1 MSEQFS
7 QVLRIGKCAHLLP
20 IYEKQFYKMA
30 TREKLM
36 KEDVS
41 LFLKNCDLH
50 PTDKDIATA
59 FNTIFKGNHVSF

>member
-1 MSEQFS
+1 
-7 QVLRIGKCAHLLP
+7 
-20 IYEKQFYKMA
+20 MA